1 MITLFDMASG
11 EVETFMTEPE
21 LDAGPAVQPQATP
34 QVGLRLL
41 TVAEAVEMERRSQG
55 RF

>member
-1 MITLFDMASG
+1 MITLYDMASG
-11 EVETFMTEPE
+11 ELETIMTEPE
-21 LDAGPAVQPQATP
+21 LDTGAVVQPQTMP

-41 TVAEAVEMERRSQG
+41 TVAEAVEMERRGQG